1 MQLADL
7 VEVRRAVLH
16 VVDPGGH
23 QVRERRLL
31 GEAHEVARVAVL
43 AVDVEGLLAAA
54 DRAQVAVP
62 ALQRG
67 GAPLEDGLAVHA
79 WQGGGVNVAAAAG
92 AAVGVGI
99 GELHP
104 PIGVD
109 GQALAARQHPS
120 HHGTEAL
127 VAR

>member
-1 MQLADL
+1 MQ
-7 VEVRRAVLH
+7 
-16 VVDPGGH
+16 
-23 QVRERRLL
+23 ERRLL
-31 GEAHEVARVAVL
+31 GEAHKVARVTVL

-54 DRAQVAVP
+54 DRAQIAVS

-67 GAPLEDGLAVHA
+67 GAPLGLAVHA
-79 WQGGGVNVAAAAG
+79 RQGGGVNVAAAAG

-109 GQALAARQHPS
+109 GRALAARQHPS
-120 HHGTEAL
+120 HHGMEAL